1 MAVNPIPTIHMVKRI
16 ARNGSIS
23 LYTCEHTWE
32 PEHYNEKGQLVK
44 GRSRATNHKKVGNVL
59 DPVNNSGWVQFYDF
73 VYKDYPELKDYLVYR
88 QDRKTL
94 YFHKSEVFIDAN
106 GQHVLPGLPEGVSLP
121 E

>member
-16 ARNGSIS
+16 ERNGNIS

-32 PEHYNEKGQLVK
+32 PEHYNKKGQLVK

-59 DPVNNSGWVQFYDF
+59 NPVNNSGWVQFYDF

-88 QDRKTL
+88 QDSKTL
-94 YFHKSEVFIDAN
+94 YFHKS
-106 GQHVLPGLPEGVSLP
+106 
-121 E
+121 